1 MTNREQVHAEAVK
14 QLAMNMEDFLDHGV
28 PDGYYAR
35 QSNYWAAKGVHAV
48 DIYKEEDEMSNPTK
62 PAAGAYRLT
71 STGSQTAGQQM
82 DVVIEPN
89 DTINSPILGQL
100 SWAPPPVSAF
110 VSPEGEVAL
119 QFFTDPDHFVL
130 ILNQSAHG
138 GDYAALPA

>member
-1 MTNREQVHAEAVK
+1 MIDKFITLESGAKITFWSSANHENLRSYSGGSPLPTAVK
-14 QLAMNMEDFLDHGV
+14 
-28 PDGYYAR
+28 P
-35 QSNYWAAKGVHAV
+35 S
-48 DIYKEEDEMSNPTK
+48 
-62 PAAGAYRLT
+62 AGAYRLT
-71 STGSQTAGQQM
+71 STGSQTGGQQM